1 MTLPTN
7 DTALFELLKTRL
19 FTAVL
24 GDILDAMG
32 YRHQFLPAGISP
44 LHPTMKLAGRA
55 MPVLETA

>member
-44 LHPTMKLAGRA
+44 L
-55 MPVLETA
+55 